1 MYDRDI
7 VDMAHILDMKLVY
20 VIFRGF
26 ADSEI
31 PWFSKLGWDGVSQY
45 KWTNSQW
52 IVYQHGNASEQVF

>member
-7 VDMAHILDMKLVY
+7 VDMVHILDTKLVY
-20 VIFRGF
+20 AIFRGF

-45 KWTNSQW
+45 KWTNSPMDC
-52 IVYQHGNASEQVF
+52 

>member
-7 VDMAHILDMKLVY
+7 VDMVHILDMKLVY

-31 PWFSKLGWDGVSQY
+31 P
-45 KWTNSQW
+45 
-52 IVYQHGNASEQVF
+52 